1 MTAYASA
8 ATAFA
13 ALVHALPDEAW
24 EGPGLGEWDMRALVG
39 HTSRS
44 LTTVSAYLRTTAE
57 RADAVSA
64 ADYYARIRAV
74 AATMGTA
81 DVVERGRQAG
91 RDLGADP
98 ATAVAALVRNA
109 LDDLAAVEDPLIQV
123 IGGMG
128 IRLSDYLPTRT
139 FELAVHGL
147 DIARASGVSFALP
160 QDVLTEATTLA
171 AEIAVAEG
179 VGPSVL
185 LALTGRAALP
195 EHFSVV

>member
-8 ATAFA
+8 AKAFA
-13 ALVHALPDEAW
+13 ALVRALPAESWD
-24 EGPGLGEWDMRALVG
+24 GPGLGEWDMRALVG

-44 LTTVSAYLRTTAE
+44 LTTVSTYLRTTAE
-57 RADAVSA
+57 HADALSA
-64 ADYYARIRAV
+64 ADYYARIRDV

-81 DVVERGRQAG
+81 DVVARGRQAG

-98 ATAVAALVRNA
+98 AAAVDALVRTA
-109 LDDLAAVEDPLIQV
+109 LDDLAAVEDPLIKV

-147 DIARASGVSFALP
+147 DISRASGVSFALP
-160 QDVLTEATTLA
+160 QDVLTEAATLA
-171 AEIAVAEG
+171 AHICVAEG
-179 VGPSVL
+179 VGESVL
-185 LALTGRAALP
+185 LALTGRGALP